1 MSAISEIQDTL
12 QSAAAERGPA
22 IVGLGRGWGT
32 GSGVVIG
39 SGRVLTSSRS
49 LRQDEVAVIFAD
61 GSRRE
66 GAVSG
71 VDPDLGLAVIDTD
84 TGDTQAL
91 EWADPAAEP
100 VPGQAVLA
108 LANPGG
114 RGLRVTVGFISSVG
128 RSFRG
133 PRGRRIGGALEH
145 TAPLPRGSAGG
156 PLLDLEG
163 RVIGINSVRADG
175 GLILALHADATL
187 QDRVAALGRGEAPRR
202 VRLGVAL
209 APPRAARELRRAVGL
224 PERDGLLVRGV
235 QDESPASRAG
245 VLRGD
250 LIVRLG
256 ERPTGRIDDLHEAM
270 EASPAD
276 TSIDL
281 GVVRGTDELT
291 LSVEL

>member
-12 QSAAAERGPA
+12 QSAAATHGPA

-32 GSGVVIG
+32 GSGVVIAP
-39 SGRVLTSSRS
+39 GRVVTSARS
-49 LRQDEVAVIFAD
+49 LRHDEVTVTFAD
-61 GSRRE
+61 GGRRD
-66 GAVSG
+66 GTVSG
-71 VDPDLGLAVIDTD
+71 VDPDLGLAVIDVD
-84 TGDTQAL
+84 TGDAAAL
-91 EWADPAAEP
+91 AWADPANEP
-100 VPGQAVLA
+100 APGQAVLA

-114 RGLRVTVGFISSVG
+114 RGLRVTFGFISSVG

-133 PRGRRIGGALEH
+133 PRGRRIGGAIEH

-163 RVIGINSVRADG
+163 RLIGINSVRADG
-175 GLILALHADATL
+175 GLILALRADAAL

-202 VRLGVAL
+202 ARLGVAL
-209 APPRAARELRRAVGL
+209 APPRAGRELRSAVGL

-235 QDESPASRAG
+235 QDDSPAARG
-245 VLRGD
+245 GLQRGD

-256 ERPTGRIDDLHEAM
+256 ERVTGRIDDLHEAM
-270 EASPAD
+270 EAAPAGV
-276 TSIDL
+276 SVEV

-291 LSVEL
+291 LAVEL